1 MTTTDD
7 PNQPRFCSD
16 CGLSL
21 VMLETPC
28 TSSICGGECGKEIYF
43 VRRGE
48 DGGIRIEEGE
58 KFHIPQITFSLDPKI
73 GGQFFRPGLE
83 SFIKQMFLEESIS
96 PEKLI
101 EKYKETEARIDKEL
115 SSLDCIQHC
124 NLETDSGV
132 EEALKILETEGLHEY
147 RFNLMRSVF
156 LRRCYASIEEG
167 DALRAAYASHLA
179 ALFKEYSLLE
189 HYHLKEI
196 IWLGYGCYVELC
208 KNEELT
214 RESAK
219 EQRLIKG
226 ALPKI
231 ASMETEI
238 LYAIANDGN
247 NIGTRLG
254 LSGISEST
262 LKSLLL
268 HELDRRTKDKEEYFK
283 NREIAIKEKDN
294 RLKIWGFLFT
304 LANAVILAFYK
315 KWTG

>member
-1 MTTTDD
+1 MTTTNDL
-7 PNQPRFCSD
+7 NQPRFCSD
-16 CGLSL
+16 RGLSL

-28 TSSICGGECGKEIYF
+28 TSSICGECGKEIYF

-58 KFHIPQITFSLDPKI
+58 KFHIPQITLSLDPKI
-73 GGQFFRPGLE
+73 SARFFRPGLE
-83 SFIKQMFLEESIS
+83 SFIKQMFLEKSIP

-101 EKYKETEARIDKEL
+101 EIYKETEARIDKEL
-115 SSLDCIQHC
+115 NNLDCIQHC
-124 NLETDSGV
+124 DLESDSGV

-147 RFNLMRSVF
+147 IFDLIRSSNLRK
-156 LRRCYASIEEG
+156 CYVSIENG
-167 DALRAAYASHLA
+167 DALEAAYASHQA

-189 HYHLKEI
+189 NHHLKEI

-208 KNEELT
+208 KNEGLN

-231 ASMETEI
+231 ANIETEL

-247 NIGTRLG
+247 NIGVRLG
-254 LSGISEST
+254 LCGISEST

-294 RLKIWGFLFT
+294 RLKIWGFMFT
-304 LANAVILAFYK
+304 LANAVILVFYK
-315 KWTG
+315 KWIG